1 MDLWL
6 LDYILGSIIS
16 IVSSISFFH
25 CEVYIPIFFRNTSKE
40 RWLFVKQEQHEAMLT
55 EKLMLAAQAAGGGAA
70 KSAPWLASGISNSLQ
85 IQFHISKTISVHL
98 KFSSKFCSSGI
109 LYT

>member
-25 CEVYIPIFFRNTSKE
+25 CELYIPIFFRKH
-40 RWLFVKQEQHEAMLT
+40 WLFVKQEQHEAMLT

-85 IQFHISKTISVHL
+85 IQFQFRRQFLFI
-98 KFSSKFCSSGI
+98 
-109 LYT
+109 

>member
-1 MDLWL
+1 MNYTSL
-6 LDYILGSIIS
+6 
-16 IVSSISFFH
+16 FFSA
-25 CEVYIPIFFRNTSKE
+25 NTSKE

-70 KSAPWLASGISNSLQ
+70 KSAPGISNSLQ